1 MMNNIDVKSR
11 IIEHLTFIY
20 PDVNLDELSSQ
31 IIEAIGIDGEQ
42 DCSPVNVNLWSEEDC
57 LLITYGD
64 SILHENEKPLH
75 TLKQFLDNRLKP
87 IFNAVHIL
95 PFFPYSSDDG
105 FSVIDYK
112 QVNNTLGDWGDIE
125 AIGNDYTL
133 MSDLVINHGSS
144 QSEWFKN
151 FLKNENPGKDYYF
164 SVEEDADVSQVVRP
178 RSTPLLVPYETKDG
192 RKHLW
197 CTFSPDQV
205 DFDFSNPRLLLEFIR
220 IIRLYLDKGVKIFRL
235 DAVAFL
241 WKQIGSSSIHLPQT
255 HEVVQLIRT
264 IIEHHTPDAI
274 IITETNVPNSENLT
288 YYGNGNE
295 AHMVYNFSLPP
306 LLLYSLLS
314 GNCKHLKA
322 WMMSMP
328 QSQKGNCY
336 FNFIASHDGIGL
348 RPLDGL
354 ISEEEKQLLVD
365 TALGFG
371 GRVTT
376 RRAREGHDKPYELNI
391 ALYDACKGTIYGGED
406 QWQSQRF
413 ICAHTI
419 MMALE
424 GMPAFYIHS
433 LFGTLN
439 DQAGVA
445 KTGQNR
451 SINRHKW
458 NKTELDSL
466 LDDPLSHHH
475 NVFNALLERLAIRK
489 KQPAFHPN
497 ALQFTMHLGEQ
508 ILAFRRVCLIDDQ
521 QIVSLNNITSEILE
535 LNLSALNL
543 DLDKKWRD
551 LLTDE
556 AFGNDAVILLRPY
569 DSLWLSST
577 RLS

>member
-1 MMNNIDVKSR
+1 MASIYLKTR
-11 IIEHLTFIY
+11 IIEHLAVIY
-20 PDVNLDELSSQ
+20 PDVNLDELATQ
-31 IIEAIGIDGEQ
+31 IADTIGIDSNQ
-42 DCSPVNVNLWSEEDC
+42 PYTPINANLWDEKDC
-57 LLITYGD
+57 MLITYGD
-64 SILHENEKPLH
+64 SILHENETPLQ
-75 TLKQFLDNRLKP
+75 TLKNFLDHRLKP

-112 QVNNTLGDWGDIE
+112 QVNTSLGNWSDIE
-125 AIGNDYTL
+125 LIANDYAL

-151 FLKNENPGKDYYF
+151 FLKNESPGKDYYF
-164 SVEEDADVSQVVRP
+164 SVEEDADISQVVRP
-178 RSTPLLVPYETKDG
+178 RSSPLLVPYETCDG
-192 RKHLW
+192 RKYLW

-220 IIRLYLDKGVKIFRL
+220 IIRLYLEKGVKIFRL

-241 WKQIGSSSIHLPQT
+241 WKQAGSPSIHLPQT
-255 HEVVQLIRT
+255 HEVIQLIRT
-264 IIEHHTPDAI
+264 VIEHHTPDAI

-314 GNCKHLKA
+314 GNCKHLKS
-322 WMMSMP
+322 WLMSMP
-328 QSQKGNCY
+328 QSPQGNCY

-354 ISEEEKQLLVD
+354 ISEEEKQQLVD
-365 TALGFG
+365 TVLSLG

-391 ALYDACKGTIYGGED
+391 ALYDACKGTIHGGED
-406 QWQSQRF
+406 KWQIQRF
-413 ICAHTI
+413 ISAHTI
-419 MMALE
+419 MMSLE

-439 DQAGVA
+439 DQAEVL

-451 SINRHKW
+451 SINRHRW
-458 NKTELDSL
+458 NKTELDTL
-466 LDDPLSHHH
+466 LDDPLSHH
-475 NVFNALLERLAIRK
+475 NRVFNTLLDRLAIRK

-497 ALQFTMHLGEQ
+497 ALQFTLHLGEQ

-521 QIVSLNNITSEILE
+521 QIVSLNNITSELLE

-543 DLDKKWRD
+543 DLDKEWRD

-556 AFGNDAVILLRPY
+556 AFGDDAVILLRPY